1 MRKSYA
7 FIGLFF
13 FISFF
18 ILADEENYD
27 NIAKIDEKVK
37 EWSLKD
43 TEKKSHTLK
52 KLSKDKKGKDKKAVV
67 LIFLATECPV
77 LDEYIERIVKLTKDY
92 KEKEVQFVGIHSNK
106 HETSEDIKKYQT
118 KHKFEFP
125 ILIDPENV
133 IADYFQ
139 ARRTPEVFVIDNK
152 HFLRYK
158 GAIDDNRKSPKNHYL
173 TNILNLLLDG
183 KVIPEK
189 QKKTRAI
196 GCTIKRVRKA
206 DLDRTP

>member
-1 MRKSYA
+1 MFYKQN
-7 FIGLFF
+7 
-13 FISFF
+13 
-18 ILADEENYD
+18 EEN
-27 NIAKIDEKVK
+27 IVKIDEKVK

-43 TEKKSHTLK
+43 IENKSHTIK
-52 KLSKDKKGKDKKAVV
+52 KLSKDKKVVV

-77 LDEYIERIVKLTKDY
+77 LDEYVERIVKLAKDY

-106 HETSEDIKKYQT
+106 HETIKDIKSYRK
-118 KHKFEFP
+118 KNKLEFP
-125 ILIDPENV
+125 ILKDPENV

-152 HFLRYK
+152 HILRYK
-158 GAIDDNRKSPKNHYL
+158 GAIDDNRKTPKINYL

>member
-1 MRKSYA
+1 MRKAYI
-7 FIGLFF
+7 FLGL
-13 FISFF
+13 I
-18 ILADEENYD
+18 ILIPLFMFYKQNEEN
-27 NIAKIDEKVK
+27 IVKIDEKVK

-43 TEKKSHTLK
+43 IENKSHTIK
-52 KLSKDKKGKDKKAVV
+52 KLSKDKKVVV

-77 LDEYIERIVKLTKDY
+77 LDEYVERIVKLAKDY

-106 HETSEDIKKYQT
+106 HETIKDIKSYRK
-118 KHKFEFP
+118 KNKLEFP
-125 ILIDPENV
+125 ILKDPENV

-152 HFLRYK
+152 HILRYK
-158 GAIDDNRKSPKNHYL
+158 GAIDDNRKTPKINYL